1 MLTSIPLLFKEDWIL
16 MKKRKKLNTVRV
28 SVTLPQV
35 MVEDFKTKAEL
46 TGLSIS
52 RVVYLQLKARKPI
65 IIVPGD
71 LLSQVKGLRQVLDKI
86 ATEGNVEAEV
96 LSTLQQSVRFHQ
108 ALVGF
113 NGEAEIYVP

>member
-1 MLTSIPLLFKEDWIL
+1 
-16 MKKRKKLNTVRV
+16 MKKKKKLDTVRV

-86 ATEGNVEAEV
+86 ADEGNI
-96 LSTLQQSVRFHQ
+96 
-108 ALVGF
+108 
-113 NGEAEIYVP
+113 EAEIISILQQNVRFYQELVASNREGEVYVS